1 MLDISLDIVD
11 PAKFSSYFKL
21 ILVILVLHILFAFIS
36 KIFKL
41 SKPKEDLDVHK
52 IFPYDEELPMRF
64 YNRIKKLKETYVR
77 AFIIVRS
84 AKWIKTPYLCYLF
97 MTFHKF
103 SFIEIGQLYLI
114 SVISNFVFN
123 PLITLLADKY
133 GRKFL
138 LKFSIVSNMV
148 IIFLQIK
155 GSHSLAYLAQ
165 ILAGFASDIDY
176 LFEAW
181 IKTEIDFITGGQIK
195 MPERIENNII
205 KSSMVWDSFVYII
218 ISFIGILIYSY
229 FGIFALFKISIAL
242 YLLSL
247 IYIQISWNENINML
261 EYDSFLTLKQAIKEI
276 KSVNVLFIGLMEG
289 IVIAC
294 FNIFLFIW
302 TPILK
307 ETAKGEIN
315 IGYVYLIMILVGSLD
330 FHFSNIC
337 SNCGNYL
344 SNTIYLLF
352 QGLFLFLTYYINNF
366 VYRMIFL
373 ALFYESIKVYH
384 SVKNSIKSKIKDEKS
399 LIYVIK
405 LFEIPTIIYLVII
418 VIYLKCTN
426 PLELAFVAGI
436 MSFVAFGFSL
446 LLVIINLLHKE
457 VDIKK
462 DDEKKTLKKNE

>member
-1 MLDISLDIVD
+1 MG
-11 PAKFSSYFKL
+11 
-21 ILVILVLHILFAFIS
+21 
-36 KIFKL
+36 
-41 SKPKEDLDVHK
+41 
-52 IFPYDEELPMRF
+52 F
-64 YNRIKKLKETYVR
+64 YNRIKKLKETYIR
-77 AFIIVRS
+77 AFIIIRS

-97 MTFHKF
+97 MTVHKF
-103 SFIEIGQLYLI
+103 SLIEIGQLYLI

-138 LKFSIVSNMV
+138 LKFSLVCNMV

-181 IKTEIDFITGGQIK
+181 IKTEIDFITGGAIK
-195 MPERIENNII
+195 KPERIENNII

-247 IYIQISWNENINML
+247 IYIQIAWNENINML

-276 KSVNVLFIGLMEG
+276 KSVNVLFIGLIEG
-289 IVIAC
+289 IVLAC

-315 IGYVYLIMILVGSLD
+315 IGYIYLIMLLVGSLH
-330 FHFSNIC
+330 FHFSNILNIC
-337 SNCGNYL
+337 

-384 SVKNSIKSKIKDEKS
+384 SLKNSIKSNIKDEKS

-405 LFEIPTIIYLVII
+405 LFEIPSIIYLSII
-418 VIYLKCTN
+418 VIYLKFEN

-436 MSFVAFGFSL
+436 MSFVAFGFSII
-446 LLVIINLLHKE
+446 LVIINFLHKE